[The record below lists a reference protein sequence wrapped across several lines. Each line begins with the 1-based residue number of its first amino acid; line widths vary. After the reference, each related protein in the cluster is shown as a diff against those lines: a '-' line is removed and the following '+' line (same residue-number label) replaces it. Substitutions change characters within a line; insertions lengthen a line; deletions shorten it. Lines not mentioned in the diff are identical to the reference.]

1 MRPGSALTRQ
11 RLRPEAVHTCGDA
24 SSRER
29 GLAPS
34 QTFQPAELPQ
44 GACRRGRAV
53 SGVGAWPGIQAGGV
67 AVRVSCRWGRPAAL
81 VPDCPVAL
89 SPAGH
94 AAHAGGPHPGHRQ
107 LQHRGLRR
115 PGHVPALFRVAAGG
129 VGLRLCSAARA
140 VTVTLT
146 PLRVGPAIA
155 AGAPSR
161 RRPIPRAPPDMA
173 SLSSKPSPGCS
184 AANWS
189 PGGRGES
196 VVFIVLYPCVLGK

>member
-1 MRPGSALTRQ
+1 MPRP
-11 RLRPEAVHTCGDA
+11 RL
-24 SSRER
+24 SSRQSFPK
-29 GLAPS
+29 GLVGVAVP
-34 QTFQPAELPQ
+34 
-44 GACRRGRAV
+44 V

-67 AVRVSCRWGRPAAL
+67 AVRVSCRWGRRAAL

-94 AAHAGGPHPGHRQ
+94 AAHAGGPYPGHRQ